1 MPTTPIVTSQIADVV
16 VASNS
21 APTII
26 NLFNNFDDPF
36 TTGSVATFQL
46 YDTSLG
52 NQGQT
57 RVVLFDQAGEGSP
70 ESVQNFLNY
79 ANSGAY
85 TDSFIHRSA
94 FTQTGADFIVQ
105 GGGFTVDG
113 FEVNGF
119 SSIEEV
125 ASNPT
130 IDNDYSDNRPNRRG
144 TIAFAKLGGLPD
156 SATNQW
162 FFNTADNTSI
172 LGPGNNGGFSVFGE
186 VVSSAD
192 LSTVDAIADLRRF
205 NLSSVQSIPLNIRSA
220 LSETP
225 FFTETTGSFTI
236 TQDDDFV
243 RYQSITVSQ
252 EQELTFEVVS
262 NSNPSLI
269 NSSVGAEL
277 AILDYVPGRS
287 GSAEITVRATTLQ
300 GVPIEDSFAVT
311 VTGPAPGEVFSDPF
325 IVWDTNTSVVSRFR
339 LGESSLT
346 FDVASIGRT
355 IEDTNWKLQTT
366 GDFNGDGQDDV
377 LLRHFLAGQNLV
389 WYMEPGGN
397 AIASEALIGREVADP
412 NWSLSGTGDLDG
424 DGKTDIILRNE
435 TADQIV
441 AWYMNDDGTIK
452 GESLIGR
459 SFGDNNW
466 KIEATA
472 DFNGDGK
479 TDIVLRNALAGQN
492 LLWTMDGANILSE
505 ALIGR
510 DVPGADWQIEAA
522 RDFNRDGIIDI
533 FWRQTTAGQG
543 LLWTMDNQTQIG
555 QEQLLSGVP
564 DGTSQIVF

>member
-1 MPTTPIVTSQIADVV
+1 MPTIPIVKSAIADFT
-16 VASNS
+16 VAANS
-21 APTII
+21 ASTL
-26 NLFNNFDDPF
+26 NLLDNFDDPF
-36 TTGSVATFQL
+36 TTGLVATFQL
-46 YDTSLG
+46 YDTNLG
-52 NQGQT
+52 NGGT
-57 RVVLFDQAGEGSP
+57 TNVVLFDQAGEGAP
-70 ESVQNFLNY
+70 ESVQNFRDY
-79 ANSGAY
+79 VNSNAY
-85 TDSFIHRSA
+85 VDSFIHRTAQFSPGTTA
-94 FTQTGADFIVQ
+94 IVQ
-105 GGGFTVDG
+105 GGGFTVTNFDG
-113 FEVNGF
+113 SQFTDVT
-119 SSIEEV
+119 SV
-125 ASNPT
+125 PT
-130 IDNDYSDNRPNRRG
+130 NDPLDNDYSANRPNRRG
-144 TIAFAKLGGLPD
+144 TLAFAKLGGDPD
-156 SATNQW
+156 SATSQW
-162 FFNTADNTSI
+162 FFNTVDNTTT
-172 LGPGNNGGFSVFGE
+172 LGPTNNGGFSVFGE

-192 LSTVDAIADLRRF
+192 LLAVDAIGALPTDNFGGAFGELPINRAAPLPDPFSFNGLEDL
-205 NLSSVQSIPLNIRSA
+205 
-220 LSETP
+220 
-225 FFTETTGSFTI
+225 
-236 TQDDDFV
+236 V
-243 RYQSITVSQ
+243 RYRSITIAQ
-252 EQELTFEVVS
+252 QRELSFEVIS

-269 NSSVGAEL
+269 TPSFLLGSNPADGRSTL
-277 AILDYVPGRS
+277 ALDYAVGRS
-287 GSAEITVRATTLQ
+287 GSAELTVRATTLQ
-300 GVPIEDSFAVT
+300 GVSVEDSFSVT
-311 VTGPAPGEVFSDPF
+311 VNGPSPGEVFSEPF
-325 IVWDTNTSVVSRFR
+325 IVWDTTTSIVSRFR

-397 AIASEALIGREVADP
+397 AIASETLIGREVADP

-492 LLWTMDGANILSE
+492 LLWTMDGANILGE

-522 RDFNRDGIIDI
+522 RDFNSDGIIDI

-543 LLWTMDNQTQIG
+543 LLWTMASPTQIA